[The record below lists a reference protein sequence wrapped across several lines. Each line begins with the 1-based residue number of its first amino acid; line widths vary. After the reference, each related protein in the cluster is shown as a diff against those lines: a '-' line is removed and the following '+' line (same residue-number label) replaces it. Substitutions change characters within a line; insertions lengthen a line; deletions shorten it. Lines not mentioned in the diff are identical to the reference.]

1 MEIGKAIISVQS
13 KIQDIVFSTFRH
25 KIVFGKPLNEKY
37 EELKCFEF
45 SVAELS
51 EIFCGLFQI
60 VKAVSTNTENEG
72 DFCKKSVQVTYAWKV
87 SMGPTLIKFFIKQIA
102 NISFEVKFNAL
113 EFNDLIFLLGNL
125 ILPSLVLTEGAN
137 EAFIKITSLDL
148 DQILKLRNEKAIQ
161 TFLENHKAAFNL
173 SQLEIH
179 HTLILIHY
187 HLDVIV
193 AIHNIKSLYNPS
205 LNLSTFLL

>member
-137 EAFIKITSLDL
+137 EAFIKITSLDH
-148 DQILKLRNEKAIQ
+148 DQILKLRK
-161 TFLENHKAAFNL
+161 
-173 SQLEIH
+173 
-179 HTLILIHY
+179 
-187 HLDVIV
+187 
-193 AIHNIKSLYNPS
+193 
-205 LNLSTFLL
+205 